1 MELQLRVTFERV
13 FVAVQAQLDV
23 DTAQFSPVIDA
34 RLVSFKH
41 PPGWQ
46 VRQLE
51 GALWQRGRERGRGES
66 VHWFRTRAF
75 TCH

>member
-1 MELQLRVTFERV
+1 MGVHIELQLRVTFERV

-41 PPGWQ
+41 TPRW
-46 VRQLE
+46 
-51 GALWQRGRERGRGES
+51 
-66 VHWFRTRAF
+66 
-75 TCH
+75 